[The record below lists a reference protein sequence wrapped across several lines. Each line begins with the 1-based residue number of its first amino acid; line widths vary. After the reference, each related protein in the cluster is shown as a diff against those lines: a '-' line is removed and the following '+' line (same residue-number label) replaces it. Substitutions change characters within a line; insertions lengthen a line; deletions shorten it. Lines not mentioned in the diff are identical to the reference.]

1 MKTSSN
7 TTEEA
12 YQENDEDKTKE
23 EENRDEVDLTPGVQD
38 YVTERLDQVIRNEGE
53 GRRIDRLWLN
63 QNQSAQNQHG
73 ATQQL
78 KNWILK
84 SGHINLTQ
92 TYKDKTVRAT

>member
-7 TTEEA
+7 TTEETN
-12 YQENDEDKTKE
+12 QEDDDDKGEE

-53 GRRIDRLWLN
+53 GRGVDCLRLN
-63 QNQSAQNQHG
+63 QNQSAHNQHG

-78 KNWILK
+78 K
-84 SGHINLTQ
+84 
-92 TYKDKTVRAT
+92 D